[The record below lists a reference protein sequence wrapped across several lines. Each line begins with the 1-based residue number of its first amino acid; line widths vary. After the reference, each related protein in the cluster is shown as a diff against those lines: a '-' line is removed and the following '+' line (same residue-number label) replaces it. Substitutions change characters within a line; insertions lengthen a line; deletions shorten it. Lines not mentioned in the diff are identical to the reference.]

1 MTQVGEGPRAAK
13 STTAPASGPSAGE
26 TLAERYR
33 LEQHINND
41 SAGRQVWRAVDI
53 VLRRPVAVVLRHPG
67 GLSAEEMLSAAVT
80 ASRVVHGNLI
90 GVYDAID
97 EGNRAYVVREWID
110 GGALRDLVLEEGPL
124 DAERTTSILHAVA
137 QAVSALHASGMP
149 HGNVHPGTV
158 LIADD
163 GRIVLADARV
173 DTHTSTEA
181 DVRAIAAIGYFMLTG
196 HWPRREAG
204 SSVLPDAMR
213 ESSGAL
219 VAPRRVR
226 AGVPAYLDNLIID
239 LLNPDLA
246 MPTSQVLTTDLAR
259 LDTSERLLLGGAGT
273 LRFGEEAAEEPSRSS
288 TPRLVAVGGV
298 ALALVI
304 AGMVLGVK
312 ALNAGG
318 GAPEALP
325 SAGATSGN
333 ASPVVTAPKNLV
345 LRADQIRIVDPPSGN
360 RAELKNSALM
370 VDNNP
375 VTLWKTDRYDD
386 PTFYNK
392 PGMGILI
399 KFDQPTKVSSVQVQM
414 TLAGATA
421 QVWTGDNDPGDS
433 SAGDKTISETF
444 KPIGEKFSAHP
455 STTMVFPLDG
465 TTAYPYLM
473 IWFTGLPAEAS
484 SGGYRISVQEIAVQT
499 P

>member
-1 MTQVGEGPRAAK
+1 VTQVGEGPRAAK
-13 STTAPASGPSAGE
+13 STTAPSSGPSVGE

-67 GLSAEEMLSAAVT
+67 GTSAEEMLSAAVT

-97 EGNRAYVVREWID
+97 EGSRAYVVREWID

-124 DAERTTSILHAVA
+124 DAERTTSILHAVS

-213 ESSGAL
+213 ESTGAL

-239 LLNPDLA
+239 LLNPELA
-246 MPTSQVLTTDLAR
+246 LPTAQVLTTDLAR

-273 LRFGEEAAEEPSRSS
+273 LRFGEETAEPSRNS
-288 TPRLVAVGGV
+288 TPRLVMVGGV

-312 ALNAGG
+312 ALNAND

-325 SAGATSGN
+325 SAGPSGGN
-333 ASPVVTAPKNLV
+333 ASPAVTAPKKLV
-345 LRADQIRIVDPPSGN
+345 LRADQIRIVDPPDGN

-375 VTLWKTDRYDD
+375 VTLWKTDRYGG
-386 PTFYNK
+386 PTFHNK

-399 KFDQPTKVSSVQVQM
+399 KFDQPVKVSSVQVQM
-414 TLAGATA
+414 TTAGATA
-421 QVWTGDNDPGDS
+421 QIWSGDNDPGDTS
-433 SAGDKTISETF
+433 TGDQTISETF
-444 KPIGEKFSAHP
+444 KPVGEKLAQHP

-465 TTAYPYLM
+465 ATAYPYLM
-473 IWFTGLPAEAS
+473 IWFTGLPAEANT
-484 SGGYRISVQEIAVQT
+484 GGYRISVQEIAVQT